1 MHFQKKTWWSLPALL
16 VFLLAIGCGI
26 PQEKYDADMANLQ
39 NVIEQTRAAN
49 KDLEASIAKMKTE
62 RESLAAELDALQA
75 QLQKLADE
83 RDANAAA
90 IEKAQARIKL
100 FKDMLLKFK
109 ELTESGKIKIKIVN
123 NRMLVEMDSAILFPS
138 GSAKLSNEGS
148 EALAAVA
155 SVLATIDDRNFQV
168 AGHTDN
174 KPISSSKFKSNWE
187 LSAARAVSVVEHMIE
202 NGMNSENLSAAGYA
216 DTQPVASNETATG
229 RAQNRRIEIVLLPN
243 LDELPDLSAL
253 EKMVD

>member
-1 MHFQKKTWWSLPALL
+1 MRFQRIILFSLLTMMPLL
-16 VFLLAIGCGI
+16 VGCGI

-39 NVIEQTRAAN
+39 KVIDETRAAN
-49 KDLEASIAKMKTE
+49 EGLQASIDKMKGERDSLSAELEA
-62 RESLAAELDALQA
+62 LQT

-90 IEKAQARIKL
+90 VAKAQARIKL
-100 FKDMLLKFK
+100 FKEMLLKFK
-109 ELTESGKIKIKIVN
+109 ELTDSGKIKIKIVN

-138 GSAKLSNEGS
+138 GSAKLSREGK
-148 EALAAVA
+148 EALAEVA
-155 SVLATIDDRNFQV
+155 KVLATIEDRTFQV

-174 KPISSSKFKSNWE
+174 KPISSSKFDSNWE

-202 NGMNSENLSAAGYA
+202 NGMNAENLSAAGYA
-216 DTQPVASNETATG
+216 DTQPVASNETSTG
-229 RAQNRRIEIVLLPN
+229 RAENRRIEIVLLPN

-253 EKMVD
+253 GKMVD